1 MNMKFLILSLLMF
14 SSLGLIFPT
23 AYSLENVQ
31 DERIEWTEG
40 ITISFSD
47 FKGDPFGSEHE
58 DHEEYFSIAGYEP
71 GGITATQIDFTWT
84 IEQYGYSP
92 SCSYHLKILDTT
104 AYFLPHSS
112 WLLPET
118 RTNETLNHELG
129 HFHIAQIIADR
140 FKNVDTQGV
149 CPDGIYDTEKIRED
163 LLNMIDTQNNE
174 MNLLYDIETRG
185 GSIQSKQVE
194 WNKKINHELSR
205 HHEDFT
211 VMYSV
216 DEKSAP
222 DGYYFVDPE
231 DVEEKIDK
239 IPEWVRNIF
248 IWYGE
253 KSISESELISAL
265 QFLIKEGII
274 KVD

>member
-1 MNMKFLILSLLMF
+1 MI
-14 SSLGLIFPT
+14 GLIIPT

-40 ITISFSD
+40 ITLSFSD
-47 FKGDPFGSEHE
+47 FKAEPFQYPEHM
-58 DHEEYFSIAGYEP
+58 DHEEYFSITDYEAS
-71 GGITATQIDFTWT
+71 GIAVTSIEFEWT

-92 SCSYHLKILDTT
+92 CSYHWKVLDTT

-112 WLLPET
+112 WLLPKHH
-118 RTNETLNHELG
+118 TNEALHHELG

-140 FKNVDTQGV
+140 FQNTDTQAV
-149 CPDGIYDTEKIRED
+149 CPNGIYDTEKIRED
-163 LLNMIDTQNNE
+163 LLNMINIQNRE
-174 MNLLYDIETRG
+174 MNLLYDTETRG
-185 GSIQSKQVE
+185 GSIQSKQDE
-194 WNKKINHELSR
+194 WDEKISGMLSR
-205 HHEDFT
+205 YHEEFPG
-211 VMYSV
+211 YYFV

-253 KSISESELISAL
+253 KSISEDEVLNAIK
-265 QFLIKEGII
+265 FLINQGII
-274 KVD
+274 DLND

>member
-1 MNMKFLILSLLMF
+1 MSMKFLIFSLLMF
-14 SSLGLIFPT
+14 SSLGLIIPT
-23 AYSLENVQ
+23 AYSLENIQ
-31 DERIEWTEG
+31 DERIEWTEEM
-40 ITISFSD
+40 TLSLSD
-47 FKGDPFGSEHE
+47 FKGEPFQDPIT
-58 DHEEYFSIAGYEP
+58 DMEEYVSIVGYEP
-71 GGITATQIDFTWT
+71 SGVATTW
-84 IEQYGYSP
+84 IEAQWIIERTNYSG
-92 SCSYHLKILDTT
+92 CSYNWKVIDTT
-104 AYFLPHSS
+104 AYFLPHVS
-112 WLLPET
+112 WLAPESH
-118 RTNETLNHELG
+118 TNEVLNHELG

-140 FKNVDTQGV
+140 FKNVDTTAV

-163 LLNMIDTQNNE
+163 LSNMINTQNRE
-174 MNLLYDIETRG
+174 MNLLYDTETYG

-205 HHEDFT
+205 HHENFT

-222 DGYYFVDPE
+222 DGYYFVDPK
-231 DVEEKIDK
+231 DVEEK

-265 QFLIKEGII
+265 EFLINEEII
-274 KVD
+274 KVG